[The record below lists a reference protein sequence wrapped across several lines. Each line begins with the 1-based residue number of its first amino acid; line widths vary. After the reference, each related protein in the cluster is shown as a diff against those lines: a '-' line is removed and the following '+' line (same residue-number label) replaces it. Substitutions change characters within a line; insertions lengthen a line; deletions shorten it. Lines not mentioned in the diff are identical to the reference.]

1 MPVTSGLLATSSPL
15 TVGAGAAGMPSEATI
30 FGKLDEI
37 KGAATCCVN
46 LRSDAWQSI
55 SYRTCPA
62 GIVDAVQARIH
73 NPDETT
79 FVCVCI
85 PEVRSAGAHC

>member
-1 MPVTSGLLATSSPL
+1 MFS
-15 TVGAGAAGMPSEATI
+15 TVQAMMGGGAGGMPSEATI

-37 KGAATCCVN
+37 KGAFPCCSASAAMSHCGVTAVTSSS
-46 LRSDAWQSI
+46 RWG
-55 SYRTCPA
+55 A
-62 GIVDAVQARIH
+62 GIVDAVQSRIH

-85 PEVRSAGAHC
+85 PEVGLKPCM